1 MTDAKGGTGTMG
13 SLVEGSEGR
22 QPRTRA
28 EVLADSIRVYR
39 DGSVGPRLTTLRVT
53 FPRFILAQFN
63 THRVF
68 SRNTASSRAMPTTAL
83 VEAIERSEGY
93 TPDRW
98 PANEPGMFP
107 SGEVPP
113 SDRVGAAEMWR
124 HSSDFAVNAARAL
137 LGLGVHKEIA
147 NRLLEPFLYVTAI
160 VTATEW
166 GNFFAL
172 RLDPHAQGE
181 MQVLARAMADAL
193 AGSAPKVLRPGEWHL
208 PMVDERDLL
217 MSGYTRPQIR
227 RISAGRVARV
237 SFLPREIRDPWKDL
251 ELCERL
257 IASGHMSPLEHVAR
271 PFGEG
276 RDRRK
281 MCGNFRGWVQLR
293 KTIKGER
300 VFGSRS
306 EVEIEAS
313 KVEEGGT

>member
-1 MTDAKGGTGTMG
+1 MVGNDG
-13 SLVEGSEGR
+13 EGR
-22 QPRTRA
+22 VAQAPRTKA

-63 THRVF
+63 THRMF

-83 VEAIERSEGY
+83 VEAIERGEGY

-98 PANEPGMFP
+98 PTNGPGMFP
-107 SGEVPP
+107 AGELDGQPRA
-113 SDRVGAAEMWR
+113 DAEEMWR
-124 HSSDFAVNAARAL
+124 AAQVCAVAYSRRL
-137 LGLGVHKEIA
+137 HELGVHKEIA

-166 GNFFAL
+166 ANFFAL

-181 MQVLARAMADAL
+181 MQALARAMADAI
-193 AGSAPKVLRPGEWHL
+193 AGSAPKVLRPGGWHL
-208 PMVDERDLL
+208 PMVDEGALL
-217 MSGYTRPQIR
+217 LNGYSRPQIR

-257 IASGHMSPLEHVAR
+257 VASGHMSPLEHVAR

-306 EVEIEAS
+306 GV
-313 KVEEGGT
+313 EGGT

>member
-1 MTDAKGGTGTMG
+1 MTDATGG
-13 SLVEGSEGR
+13 EGR

-63 THRVF
+63 THRMF
-68 SRNTASSRAMPTTAL
+68 SRNTASSRAMPTSAL
-83 VEAIERSEGY
+83 VEAIERGEGY

-107 SGEVPP
+107 SGEV
-113 SDRVGAAEMWR
+113 DADAADEAWR
-124 HSSDFAVNAARAL
+124 HWSYARTDACVYARRL
-137 LGLGVHKEIA
+137 LDSGVHKEIA

-166 GNFFAL
+166 ANFFAL

-193 AGSAPKVLRPGEWHL
+193 AGSAPKVLRPGGWHL
-208 PMVDERDLL
+208 PLVGELPLL
-217 MSGYTRPQIR
+217 LNGYSRPQIR

-237 SFLPREIRDPWKDL
+237 SFLPREIRDPWRDL

-300 VFGSRS
+300 VFGLKAG
-306 EVEIEAS
+306 VEGGEAS
-313 KVEEGGT
+313 KEEGGGSNT